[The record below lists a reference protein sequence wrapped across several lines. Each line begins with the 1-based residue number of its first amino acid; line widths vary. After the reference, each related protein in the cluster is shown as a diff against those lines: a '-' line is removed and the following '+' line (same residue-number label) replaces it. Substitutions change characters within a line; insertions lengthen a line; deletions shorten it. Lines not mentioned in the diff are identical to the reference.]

1 MPKLL
6 AYSLYRLVALPLG
19 AAMLKVAARISADD
33 FLLPEL
39 CPEAAMAWRN
49 FMAGPKKEADR
60 SRMNFRVS

>member
-1 MPKLL
+1 
-6 AYSLYRLVALPLG
+6 
-19 AAMLKVAARISADD
+19 MLKVAARISADD

-60 SRMNFRVS
+60 SRMNPYTCFGVLVFLL